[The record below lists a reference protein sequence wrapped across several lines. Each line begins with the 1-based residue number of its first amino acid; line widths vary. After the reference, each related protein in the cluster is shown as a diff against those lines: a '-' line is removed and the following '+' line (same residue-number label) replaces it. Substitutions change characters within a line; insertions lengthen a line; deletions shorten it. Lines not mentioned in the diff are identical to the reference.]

1 MITLNQSS
9 QVPIYDQIKLGLK
22 GLVKKGL
29 LKPGD
34 AAPSIRKMA
43 ADLKVNPNTVA
54 RAYRELTAEGFF
66 ETLRGQENVISPR
79 ADALAEHAARKVSES
94 LETALKGARESGF
107 SWTEIDK
114 MLAALKRKLI

>member
-1 MITLNQSS
+1 MITLNQTS

-43 ADLKVNPNTVA
+43 GDLKVNPNTVA

-66 ETLRGQENVISPR
+66 ESLRGQENIISPR
-79 ADALAEHAARKVSES
+79 ACGLAEDASLKVSES
-94 LETALKGARESGF
+94 LAGALKGALESGLT
-107 SWTEIDK
+107 WTEVEK
-114 MLAALKRKLI
+114 MIAAIKRKLI

>member
-1 MITLNQSS
+1 MITLNQTS

-34 AAPSIRKMA
+34 AAPSIRNMA

-54 RAYRELTAEGFF
+54 RAFRELTAEGFF
-66 ETLRGQENVISPR
+66 ESSRGQENIISPR
-79 ADALAEHAARKVSES
+79 AAGLAESAARKVSES
-94 LETALKGARESGF
+94 LEAALKGGLESGF
-107 SWTEIDK
+107 SWSELEK
-114 MLAALKRKLI
+114 MIAALKRKLL

>member
-1 MITLNQSS
+1 MITLNQTS

-43 ADLKVNPNTVA
+43 GDLKVNPNTVA

-66 ETLRGQENVISPR
+66 ETSRGQENIISPR
-79 ADALAEHAARKVSES
+79 ADTLAEHASRKVSES
-94 LETALKGARESGF
+94 LEAALKGALESGF
-107 SWTEIDK
+107 SWTEIEK